1 MNEHFYGQYFY
12 IFINKTIDIG
22 NVYMNMNIYSG
33 TKKECISF
41 FVCVCVSLIN
51 IYVRFECL
59 PIDFNSRDS
68 AMQRITTLSTLR
80 LTFIPQHWPN
90 FLQFKLNSDK
100 KWHIFFEC
108 YLQLEEFQFQPF
120 IFCMYRSW
128 GVCFPSLTIALIN
141 TIWSR
146 KTK

>member
-68 AMQRITTLSTLR
+68 AMQRTTTLSTLR
-80 LTFIPQHWPN
+80 LTFIP
-90 FLQFKLNSDK
+90 
-100 KWHIFFEC
+100 
-108 YLQLEEFQFQPF
+108 
-120 IFCMYRSW
+120 
-128 GVCFPSLTIALIN
+128 
-141 TIWSR
+141 
-146 KTK
+146 